1 MCDEALHPDRLL
13 NSVASETVIGEAVA
27 MSQPHVAAVNVGKI
41 RPVPWRSTSRTAI
54 EKRPALGPVAA
65 HTLGLDGDEVGDT
78 RHHGGVDQAVYAYA
92 REDLDR
98 WQELLGRALRNGQ
111 FGENLTTVGV
121 EVTGAVIGELWH
133 VGTAVFEVSVPRIPC
148 GTFRDFM
155 DERRWVRRFTEEGR
169 PGAYLR
175 VVQQGVLAA
184 GDAVLVTNRPS
195 HGLTIG
201 EAFCAMT
208 GDRSLTPRLL
218 EAPELPAKV
227 QDQARQLLR
236 AAPTGPEASA

>member
-1 MCDEALHPDRLL
+1 
-13 NSVASETVIGEAVA
+13 
-27 MSQPHVAAVNVGKI
+27 MSAPHLAAVNVGAI
-41 RPVPWRSTSRTAI
+41 RSVPWRSTRRTAI
-54 EKRPALGPVAA
+54 DKRPVLGPVEVR
-65 HTLGLDGDEVGDT
+65 TLGLAGDQVGNPK
-78 RHHGGVDQAVYAYA
+78 HHGGVDKAVYAYA
-92 REDLDR
+92 RENLDR

-111 FGENLTTVGV
+111 FGENLTTVAV

-133 VGTAVFEVSVPRIPC
+133 VGTAVLEVSVPRIPC

-155 DERRWVRRFTEEGR
+155 DERRWVRRFSEEGR

-175 VVQQGVLAA
+175 VVQEGVLAA
-184 GDAVLVTNRPS
+184 SDAVRVTDRPS

-201 EAFCAMT
+201 EAFRAMT

-236 AAPTGPEASA
+236 AASTGPEASA